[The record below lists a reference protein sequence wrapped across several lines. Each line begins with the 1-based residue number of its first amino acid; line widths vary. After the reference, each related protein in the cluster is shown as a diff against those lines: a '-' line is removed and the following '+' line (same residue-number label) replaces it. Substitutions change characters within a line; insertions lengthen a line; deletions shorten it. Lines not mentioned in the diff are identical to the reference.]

1 MIKKKGQTIVPFNQL
16 RREKLVGKKRAE
28 NGGEMGRGVDRKN
41 RVDRIEIK
49 K

>member
-1 MIKKKGQTIVPFNQL
+1 M
-16 RREKLVGKKRAE
+16 GKKRVE